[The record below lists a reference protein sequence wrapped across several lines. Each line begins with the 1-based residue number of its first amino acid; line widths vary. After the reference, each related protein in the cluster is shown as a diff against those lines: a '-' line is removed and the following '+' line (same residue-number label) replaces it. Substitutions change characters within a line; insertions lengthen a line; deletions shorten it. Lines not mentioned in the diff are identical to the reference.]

1 MPKNF
6 YSLGYNLADNSD
18 LRMTSIKFNNHDYPS
33 EEFDLETF
41 NITSWWTPSMQTQI
55 QVRFK
60 TRLNEIRNDCSL
72 KKDDEL
78 FLTLYSYCSGTKL
91 QHLGSTL
98 ILDSEDV
105 EIDITIP
112 ANEIADELTLHAVI
126 TTRFNQK
133 IERKVGAPKLTNS
146 RLITKSWTIKLAG
159 SHTQANVV
167 FLDFSKDPSRAKA
180 LWQIRI
186 SDSLDLDSWLTAEH
200 SNMLRIEVNKIH
212 EDFIQQPY
220 FQIPLMTD
228 LVMLA
233 LDNVFKDDEKINYLQ
248 NDSEPEGSWAKFV
261 RHYYKLIFP
270 TGTLSIK
277 QKWIDDQDRIRARV
291 QDLLYKN
298 LEMI

>member
-1 MPKNF
+1 
-6 YSLGYNLADNSD
+6 
-18 LRMTSIKFNNHDYPS
+18 MTRQRPFPDCNC
-33 EEFDLETF
+33 
-41 NITSWWTPSMQTQI
+41 W
-55 QVRFK
+55 
-60 TRLNEIRNDCSL
+60 NE
-72 KKDDEL
+72 
-78 FLTLYSYCSGTKL
+78 
-91 QHLGSTL
+91 
-98 ILDSEDV
+98 
-105 EIDITIP
+105 
-112 ANEIADELTLHAVI
+112 
-126 TTRFNQK
+126 

-298 LEMI
+298 LEML